1 MTVYLQAD
9 QISCS
14 KEKHVNH
21 NTLYD
26 KRKLSP
32 KWYTNSE
39 DIFLYEHICTV
50 STGLILKHWDV
61 YAASWNGKLYSFI
74 FWSYHSFNLITVFPE
89 QNTICIFCQLNL
101 WIISLKF
108 AFVMHEKSWR
118 KKRIS
123 TRQLQSPVC
132 VKSDAGNDWRGTCT
146 SRVCNQPRWGFLG
159 YSLTVPLDSKR

>member
-1 MTVYLQAD
+1 MTVYFQAD

-21 NTLYD
+21 KTLYD

-61 YAASWNGKLYSFI
+61 YAPSWNGKLYSFI
-74 FWSYHSFNLITVFPE
+74 FWRYHSFNLITVFSE

-118 KKRIS
+118 KKGFQPGNCNHQYVWSLMQEMTDEAHVRVGSVIS
-123 TRQLQSPVC
+123 PGEIS
-132 VKSDAGNDWRGTCT
+132 WGT
-146 SRVCNQPRWGFLG
+146 P
-159 YSLTVPLDSKR
+159 

>member
-74 FWSYHSFNLITVFPE
+74 FWSYSFFQFNYCIPRAEYNLHFLPIKFVNYFFKIRFCNAWKIMKEKKDFNQATAITSMCEVW
-89 QNTICIFCQLNL
+89 C
-101 WIISLKF
+101 
-108 AFVMHEKSWR
+108 R
-118 KKRIS
+118 KWL
-123 TRQLQSPVC
+123 TRHMYESGL
-132 VKSDAGNDWRGTCT
+132 
-146 SRVCNQPRWGFLG
+146 
-159 YSLTVPLDSKR
+159 